1 MYKNQWYHVQDRGA
15 LFLKQSF
22 GIWSLNN
29 NYRKHQEKDPEK
41 LGNEVT
47 VLVNYLQWI
56 LKPFFFSGETV
67 ARISIIDSHHRIIG
81 DLDYIRLSIIYRIP
95 FLYVFVCIC

>member
-56 LKPFFFSGETV
+56 LKPFFFRGKQWQEYQLLIHIT
-67 ARISIIDSHHRIIG
+67 ALLGI
-81 DLDYIRLSIIYRIP
+81 
-95 FLYVFVCIC
+95 